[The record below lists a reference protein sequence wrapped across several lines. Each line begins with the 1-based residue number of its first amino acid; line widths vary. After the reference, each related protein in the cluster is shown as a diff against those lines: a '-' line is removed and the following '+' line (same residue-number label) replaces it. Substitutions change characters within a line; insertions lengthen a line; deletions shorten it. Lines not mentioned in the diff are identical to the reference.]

1 MVPFYNVFMYFIY
14 FLRFMICK
22 GLSKVL
28 KIILS
33 TTVFSMHLQVEK
45 LSLLAI
51 VFWVIIKNR
60 FLVFKRL

>member
-1 MVPFYNVFMYFIY
+1 MVQFSYNVFMYFIY

-28 KIILS
+28 KIIPS
-33 TTVFSMHLQVEK
+33 TTVFSVHLQVEK

-51 VFWVIIKNR
+51 VF
-60 FLVFKRL
+60 